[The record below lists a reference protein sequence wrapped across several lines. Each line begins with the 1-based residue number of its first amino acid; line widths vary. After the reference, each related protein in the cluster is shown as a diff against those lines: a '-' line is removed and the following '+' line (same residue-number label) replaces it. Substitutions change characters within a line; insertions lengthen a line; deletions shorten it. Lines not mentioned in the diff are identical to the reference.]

1 MKVAV
6 LMCDDEWNIVRV
18 LENTLPIDIAEGA
31 NLTHIA
37 EGAEALEDID
47 AIGQQEPSRHDM
59 ANLRFEGLD
68 VEIPALIFAYP
79 HRFMVFASVI
89 DKMEDLQTLT
99 QSLVKHLSWADENI
113 QAPHQGGYFQ
123 IELLNNRLLNSERA
137 LTKKNRR
144 LERLIEEVRHAHD
157 TVTELERDSLTNLYD
172 SGGFCRH
179 VQNMIDAGLEGGYN
193 MIAVDVKGFRLI
205 NEVYGREAGDRAL
218 RDMAGA
224 LTEIA
229 GAENVLFARVY
240 SSTFYAF
247 APSAMRFHE
256 AIDRELGA
264 FLADYP
270 LPIQLHLQ
278 IGVYEVADGKLTA
291 DELCNRARLALT
303 RLPDRNSAG
312 IAFFDDDLCED
323 MLTRHQILDH
333 LSIALRDEEF
343 KLYLQPKVDMMLQ
356 TTIGAEALIRW
367 EHPDLGFLPPDRFV
381 PLLEENGAIYDVDK
395 FVWRKTCD
403 FLQQRKESGLTC
415 LPISVNIARTDLYED
430 DLVET
435 LTGMISDHGLTPD
448 LLHLEILERAYV
460 KDTGRIK
467 TVLEDLRQRGFFIE
481 MDDFGTGESSLSML
495 ADLPVDLIKLD
506 RNFLKSGLSDKRRVE
521 VVRFVIQLARSLN
534 MKVIAEGVE
543 TKDQEEVLTSMDC
556 HYAQGYYYCRPQPA
570 EGFLFYE

>member
-1 MKVAV
+1 MKLAV
-6 LMCDDEWNIVRV
+6 LMCDGEWNIVRV
-18 LENTLPIDIAEGA
+18 LENTLPIDIPEGA
-31 NLTHIA
+31 NLADIA
-37 EGAEALEDID
+37 EGAESLEE
-47 AIGQQEPSRHDM
+47 ANMIGRQESAKHDM

-68 VEIPALIFAYP
+68 TEIPALIFAYP
-79 HRFMVFASVI
+79 RRFMVFASVI
-89 DKMEDLQTLT
+89 DKMEDLQALT
-99 QSLVKHLSWADENI
+99 QSLVKHLSWADENV
-113 QAPHQGGYFQ
+113 QPPYQDGYFQ

-144 LERLIEEVRHAHD
+144 LERLIEEVRRAHD
-157 TVTELERDSLTNLYD
+157 TVTVLERDNVTNLYD

-179 VQNMIDAGLEGGYN
+179 VQNMVDGGLEGRYD
-193 MIAVDVKGFRLI
+193 MIAIDVKGFRLI

-218 RDMAGA
+218 RDMATMLTGIEGA
-224 LTEIA
+224 DD
-229 GAENVLFARVY
+229 VLFARVY

-247 APSAMRFHE
+247 APSAMHFHE
-256 AIDRELGA
+256 AINRELGT

-270 LPIQLHLQ
+270 LPIQLNLQ
-278 IGVYEVADGKLTA
+278 IGVYAAIDEDLAA

-303 RLPDRNSAG
+303 RLPDLNGSG
-312 IAFFDDDLCED
+312 IVFFDDNLRED

-333 LSIALRDEEF
+333 LSVAIRNEEF

-381 PLLEENGAIYDVDK
+381 PLLEENGAIYAVDK
-395 FVWRKTCD
+395 FVWRKTCE

-415 LPISVNIARTDLYED
+415 LPISVNIARSDLYED
-430 DLVET
+430 DLVDT
-435 LTGMISDHGLTPD
+435 LTGLIRDHGLTPD